1 MTQILEQSGIYAAI
15 IVTIT
20 EAIRSKFPLLDGWR
34 VLAVAGAAAVVLCV
48 LFMAEP
54 TTASLLD
61 TARVAFLSWVMAV
74 GGNAWMAKLAGKVGG
89 SQ

>member
-1 MTQILEQSGIYAAI
+1 MTQILEQSAVYAAI

-20 EAIRSKFPLLDGWR
+20 EAIRSKFPFLDGWR

-61 TARVAFLSWVMAV
+61 TARVTFLSWVMAV
-74 GGNAWMAKLAGKVGG
+74 GGNAWASKLAGKAGG
-89 SQ
+89 A